1 MNTRKITV
9 AAVFVI
15 AAMGLGAGTSYADPA
30 ATEAADIGYETKLV
44 DNNKTV
50 LTTIDAGM
58 FEFSS
63 DGRTVDL
70 KDDAGRVVVNMP
82 LSFTAGPL
90 EFPLIHTLTNAGR
103 TLSLTPDADLTKAR
117 PAGIK
122 PVASL
127 LENQRAQ
134 NAFATQFGLA
144 TAVGGFV
151 GTAAGAVIGGILGA
165 AVAAATCVA
174 ALACI
179 VTALPL
185 IATGAG
191 VGAVLGTIAVGGP
204 ALAIAGTDL
213 IGTLTA
219 PEGSTKWN
227 YVEPK

>member
-15 AAMGLGAGTSYADPA
+15 AAMGLGAGTSYAEPA
-30 ATEAADIGYETKLV
+30 ANEVPNIGYETKLV
-44 DNNKTV
+44 NNNTTV
-50 LTTIDAGM
+50 VTTIDAGL
-58 FEFSS
+58 FELSS
-63 DGRTVDL
+63 DGKTVDL
-70 KDDAGRVVVNMP
+70 KDDAGRVVVNLP
-82 LSFTAGPL
+82 LSFTSGPL
-90 EFPLIHTLTNAGR
+90 EFPLIPGLTNANR
-103 TLSLTPDADLTKAR
+103 TLTLTPDADVTKAR

-122 PVASL
+122 PAASL

-134 NAFATQFGLA
+134 SAFATQFGIA
-144 TAVGGFV
+144 TAIGGFV
-151 GTAAGAVIGGILGA
+151 GTAGGAVLGGLIGAGAAGL
-165 AVAAATCVA
+165 TCFL

-191 VGAVLGTIAVGGP
+191 VGAIVGTLVVGGP
-204 ALAIAGTDL
+204 ALALAGVDL

-219 PEGSTKWN
+219 PPGSTKYN